1 MKKKIISAAIA
12 TAMCASMIPAPSMAY
27 ADGTEDTE
35 YSMVTSAPFYSEDF
49 EENGF
54 VDMAKTNENG
64 WTYNPG
70 NGAAFDC
77 GNNFNNVQT
86 GSNMIRFCGTQWD
99 DSSLEL
105 NLKQSAIA
113 KGIDETVYDGY
124 MTDNIAVSFQ
134 YAATADSNIGNK
146 QDGSRNMIELL
157 TDDGKPFMAF
167 EAYTKDKNSD
177 DITLNLIALNESKTE
192 NVRYELAKGASN
204 ICLLYTSPSPRD

>member
-146 QDGSRNMIELL
+146 QDGSRNMI
-157 TDDGKPFMAF
+157 
-167 EAYTKDKNSD
+167 
-177 DITLNLIALNESKTE
+177 
-192 NVRYELAKGASN
+192 
-204 ICLLYTSPSPRD
+204 CLLYTSPSPRD